1 MLFLPRSSASQYMLK
16 KWPIQHTG
24 EDSGESLAR
33 LVWSGRSAQRLVPQW
48 LLGKTKGKTP
58 REALVCLWTWQQCRG
73 GISLLSSA
81 QEEPSISRG
90 MQRLCLIADRVSPKG
105 WFCSLFK
112 MTYNGAGLISVSKC
126 IFCALSPQGGGQISS
141 ILMNMCRIDFE
152 LGII

>member
-1 MLFLPRSSASQYMLK
+1 MEWEVCSEADTPVIPGKDKEKSSQGGTGLPVNLTA
-16 KWPIQHTG
+16 
-24 EDSGESLAR
+24 
-33 LVWSGRSAQRLVPQW
+33 
-48 LLGKTKGKTP
+48 
-58 REALVCLWTWQQCRG
+58 
-73 GISLLSSA
+73 
-81 QEEPSISRG
+81 
-90 MQRLCLIADRVSPKG
+90 MQRGHFLVIICPERAIHLPGTQHLCLIADRVSPKG